1 LEIGRRTFFH
11 MSTVLASALGVGGSF
26 DGAKV
31 LLKTTREER
40 MPRHADNSFRLDGKS
55 LVSLIGGK
63 DIRAIVREAIS
74 AIGGF
79 DRLGIHGKT
88 VLVKPNVVAGRRNP
102 TTTNPDVVRATV
114 TLLYQHGASKVFVGD
129 MSALLRLPTNENM
142 EKTGI
147 AKAARDAGAEVLFF
161 EDHEWIKVNIK
172 QGKYIKG
179 VDVSEWI
186 FRADKVINL
195 PVVKTHRSAQYSICL
210 KNFVGVTNF
219 RQRPYFVD
227 RRHWEEV
234 VSEINLAYTPDLN
247 IVDGTTIMVEGGPW
261 KGTEKRTDL
270 IIASGDRVAADIVGL
285 ALIKSF
291 GLWKDVPNN
300 IWETRQIKRAVEL
313 GLGVSKKEEIKLV
326 TSSIDDYPHFDEL
339 VGKIQSL
346 I

>member
-1 LEIGRRTFFH
+1 
-11 MSTVLASALGVGGSF
+11 
-26 DGAKV
+26 
-31 LLKTTREER
+31 
-40 MPRHADNSFRLDGKS
+40 
-55 LVSLIGGK
+55 
-63 DIRAIVREAIS
+63 
-74 AIGGF
+74 
-79 DRLGIHGKT
+79 
-88 VLVKPNVVAGRRNP
+88 
-102 TTTNPDVVRATV
+102 
-114 TLLYQHGASKVFVGD
+114 

-147 AKAARDAGAEVLFF
+147 AKAAHDAGAEVLYF

-179 VDVSEWI
+179 IDVSEWI
-186 FRADKVINL
+186 FRADKIINL

-210 KNFVGVTNF
+210 KNFVGATNF

-247 IVDGTTIMVEGGPW
+247 IVDGTTVMVEGGPW

-313 GLGVSKKEEIKLV
+313 GLGAGKREDIKLV
-326 TSSIDDYPHFDEL
+326 TSSTDNNPHFAEL
-339 VGKIQSL
+339 IGKIKSM